1 MIETTYG
8 LLSLR
13 HKQATA
19 VTFGGYLDRSTGL
32 GSGQSPIQPAISDRP
47 VSAQVADLIS
57 GEAAREIVA
66 TRLLPDGTAPL
77 SRPTAI
83 PSGPDE
89 K

>member
-8 LLSLR
+8 HLSLR

-19 VTFGGYLDRSTGL
+19 VTFGGYLDRITGL
-32 GSGQSPIQPAISDRP
+32 GSVQTVNSDRP

-66 TRLLPDGTAPL
+66 TKLLPDGTAPL
-77 SRPTAI
+77 SRSTAI
-83 PSGPDE
+83 PSGPGE